1 MTDYKYILMKYIKNI
16 DDKSMSILN
25 GSAEIIG
32 RAEGWNY
39 LNEFEPNKNEGFM
52 WSNDKIINQ
61 LMNEINKTY
70 DLDNG
75 VVFVMRNLKLISS
88 EVIKSQSQSQCE

>member
-39 LNEFEPNKNEGFM
+39 LNKFEPNKGEGFM
-52 WSNDKIINQ
+52 C
-61 LMNEINKTY
+61 Y
-70 DLDNG
+70 
-75 VVFVMRNLKLISS
+75 
-88 EVIKSQSQSQCE
+88 

>member
-1 MTDYKYILMKYIKNI
+1 MTDYKYILMKYIRDI

-39 LNEFEPNKNEGFM
+39 LNKFEPNKYEGFM

-88 EVIKSQSQSQCE
+88 EVLESQSQCE

>member
-1 MTDYKYILMKYIKNI
+1 MTDYKYILMNYIKDI

-25 GSAEIIG
+25 GSAEIIE

-52 WSNDKIINQ
+52 WTNDKKINQ

-75 VVFVMRNLKLISS
+75 VVFIMRNLKLISS
-88 EVIKSQSQSQCE
+88 EVIKSQSPCE

>member
-16 DDKSMSILN
+16 DDNYMSILN

-32 RAEGWNY
+32 RSEGWNY
-39 LNEFEPNKNEGFM
+39 LNKFEPNKDEGFM
-52 WSNDKIINQ
+52 WTNDKIINQ

-70 DLDNG
+70 DLDNR

-88 EVIKSQSQSQCE
+88 EVIESQSQCE